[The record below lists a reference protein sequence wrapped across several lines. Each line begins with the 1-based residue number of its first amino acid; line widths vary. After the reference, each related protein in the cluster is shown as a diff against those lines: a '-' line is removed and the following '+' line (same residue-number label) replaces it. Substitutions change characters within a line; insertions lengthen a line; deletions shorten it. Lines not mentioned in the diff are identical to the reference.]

1 MLYFNVMHE
10 VAHIDQRG
18 VLELLLWEVGATLV
32 VALIEFHQTFIDA
45 QTAIIMEKAH
55 HLLDS
60 YSLVSGMGRYFI
72 KKYVMNVDQQL
83 TFEFELLAILEV
95 LVFELFL
102 LVSFGGPA
110 DFGVVVFGIV
120 RLLVFLFGDINLHD
134 SLIYQ
139 I

>member
-60 YSLVSGMGRYFI
+60 Y
-72 KKYVMNVDQQL
+72 VDQQL